1 MTSHITRRVG
11 DRAKRIA
18 CHWSRKCRC
27 LLPYAAICMIF
38 AAALTLIAPCSASVR
53 FCTGVRGR
61 YIIGTAS
68 RRAGGVRG
76 ASRGSRGEPDCGR
89 DGPQRELVQRVG
101 TGGWGVDRASSGRLK
116 HRAILGVGDQ
126 STAHC
131 SLGTPVTQIDTDD
144 SLSGVSPKFG
154 SRGSR
159 GPPLPM

>member
-1 MTSHITRRVG
+1 MECDHMTSHITRRVG

-76 ASRGSRGEPDCGR
+76 ASRIVAGMGNASLCNGL
-89 DGPQRELVQRVG
+89 GPVG
-101 TGGWGVDRASSGRLK
+101 GGLTE
-116 HRAILGVGDQ
+116 HHLGD
-126 STAHC
+126 
-131 SLGTPVTQIDTDD
+131 
-144 SLSGVSPKFG
+144 
-154 SRGSR
+154 
-159 GPPLPM
+159 